1 MESEAWRTS
10 SSSRVGL
17 GTFQFHGIDTPLVR
31 NRLYRDRFK
40 MGVST
45 STRGVPGSYKELER
59 PMETLRE
66 NLEAE
71 DEPTECPLSLKQ
83 LKR

>member
-17 GTFQFHGIDTPLVR
+17 GTFQFHGTDTPLVR
-31 NRLYRDRFK
+31 SRLCRDRFK

-45 STRGVPGSYKELER
+45 NTHGAPGGSKELER

-71 DEPTECPLSLKQ
+71 DEPTECPLSLEQ